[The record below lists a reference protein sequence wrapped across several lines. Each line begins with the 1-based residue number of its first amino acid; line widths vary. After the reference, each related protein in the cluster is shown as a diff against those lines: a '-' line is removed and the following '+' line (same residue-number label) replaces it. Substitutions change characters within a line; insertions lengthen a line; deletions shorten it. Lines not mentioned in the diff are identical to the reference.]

1 MQAKTK
7 HFKLNVP
14 SDLMVKL
21 KEISERECRSVTSQI
36 NLMLRKQVEAE
47 EATAQK

>member
-1 MQAKTK
+1 MKPDTK

-14 SDLMVKL
+14 ADLMEKL
-21 KEISERECRSVTSQI
+21 KEIAQRESRSVTSQM

-47 EATAQK
+47 DAKA

>member
-1 MQAKTK
+1 MEPKTK

-14 SDLMVKL
+14 ADLMEKL
-21 KEISERECRSVTSQI
+21 KEVAVRESRSVTSQI

-47 EATAQK
+47 HATQK